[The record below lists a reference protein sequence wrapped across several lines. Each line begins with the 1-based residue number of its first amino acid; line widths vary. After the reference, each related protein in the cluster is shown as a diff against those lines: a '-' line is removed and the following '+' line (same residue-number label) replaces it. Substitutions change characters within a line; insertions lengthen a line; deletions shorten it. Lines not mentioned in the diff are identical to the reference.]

1 MSGFSVKKPY
11 TVFVG
16 VVMILVLGIIS
27 FNNLT
32 TDLLPNMEM
41 PYVAII
47 TTYPGA
53 SPEKVEE
60 SVSKVIEQG
69 MMGISNIVDVTSTSS
84 ENYSMVFLEFSGD
97 SNMDSIMIEISQEL
111 DVLKSSLE
119 EGIATPTVMQINP
132 DMMPVLLSAVDMEN
146 ADSSQITEFVEK
158 NLVPELESVEG
169 VASVTTYGAI
179 ENEIIVRLNQEK
191 IDAINDKML
200 KAVSAEL
207 ADKKKDLDKAKH
219 KINSGKAELET
230 AKTEN
235 TKKIADGL
243 SAIESG
249 RNEITKAEV
258 ELSSKSAEL
267 NTTKA
272 ELEGKLNEITTA
284 ENELVTQKQSM
295 EQGLATFQAQITELQ
310 NQKNALEAR
319 KAELIAK
326 RETGEI
332 TGNELLELNE
342 IENQIPVLDR
352 TMNAIQ
358 SNENYVALKA
368 GLEKINGSYQE
379 LLAGKE
385 QLNSGLTQITAGLSQ
400 MTEAQNTINSKKAE
414 LEATSSQLQVAQ
426 STLISETT
434 KAATELDLAQQE
446 LDEGIKQFEEARD
459 KAYEQASLD
468 GIITTDLV
476 SQILTAENFSMP
488 AGYIN
493 DNITVK
499 VGDKFS
505 NIDEIKNLVLFS
517 FDMKDLEEVKLE
529 QLADIEVTDNRDEIY
544 AKVNGNQGIVL
555 SFSKQSTA
563 STKDV
568 SEAIQKK
575 LVQLEEK
582 HENISFTTLMDQGIY
597 IDMIIGSVMQSLIVG
612 GILAIIILFFFL
624 KELKPT
630 IIVAV
635 SIPVSLVFAIAMMY
649 FTGVTINIMSLS
661 GLALGVG
668 MLVDNSIVVIEN
680 IYRLRKEGKETKE
693 AAREG
698 ARESGGCNYRLD
710 PYHDLRIFTNRICA
724 RNVKAIVPRYWSY
737 DCVFIDCKFGDC
749 FNGCASD
756 VFKNV

>member
-32 TDLLPNMEM
+32 TDLLPSMEM

-69 MMGISNIVDVTSTSS
+69 MMGISNIVNVTSTSS

-119 EGIATPTVMQINP
+119 DGIATPTVMQINP

-158 NLVPELESVEG
+158 TLVPELESVEG

-179 ENEIIVRLNQEK
+179 ENEVIIKLNQEK
-191 IDAINDKML
+191 IDSINDKML
-200 KAVSAEL
+200 KAVSSEL

-284 ENELVTQKQSM
+284 ENELVTQKQTM
-295 EQGLATFQAQITELQ
+295 EQGLAAFEAQIAELQ
-310 NQKNALEAR
+310 NQKATLEAR
-319 KAELIAK
+319 KTELIAK

-342 IENQIPVLDR
+342 IENQIPVLDG
-352 TMNAIQ
+352 TINAIQ

-698 ARESGGCNYRLD
+698 ARESGGCDYCFD
-710 PYHDLRIFTNRICA
+710 SYDDLCIFANRICA
-724 RNVKAIVPRYWSY
+724 RNVKAIV
-737 DCVFIDCKFGDC
+737 
-749 FNGCASD
+749 
-756 VFKNV
+756 